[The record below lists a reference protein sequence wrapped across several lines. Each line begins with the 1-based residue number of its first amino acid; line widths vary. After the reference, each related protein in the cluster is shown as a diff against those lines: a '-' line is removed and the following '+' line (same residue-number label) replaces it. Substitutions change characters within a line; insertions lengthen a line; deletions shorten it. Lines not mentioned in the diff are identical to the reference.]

1 MGKAALEWTD
11 AMLAQLGT
19 DKDAVLAE
27 RWGTTAKTVNLKR
40 NALGI
45 PAFGHVQWTPEM
57 EAALGT
63 DSDAELARR
72 WGLSKA
78 SVVARRQQLGVAS
91 RITDCP

>member
-45 PAFGHVQWTPEM
+45 PAFGHVQWTP
-57 EAALGT
+57 
-63 DSDAELARR
+63 R
-72 WGLSKA
+72 WRPPWAPTAMPSWRGA
-78 SVVARRQQLGVAS
+78 GR
-91 RITDCP
+91 